1 MKNLNI
7 LVVEGNIPEDTEMFI
22 RAAGASASDNLKNL
36 ILKLEPNA
44 NI

>member
-22 RAAGASASDNLKNL
+22 RAAGAQRL
-36 ILKLEPNA
+36 I
-44 NI
+44 I